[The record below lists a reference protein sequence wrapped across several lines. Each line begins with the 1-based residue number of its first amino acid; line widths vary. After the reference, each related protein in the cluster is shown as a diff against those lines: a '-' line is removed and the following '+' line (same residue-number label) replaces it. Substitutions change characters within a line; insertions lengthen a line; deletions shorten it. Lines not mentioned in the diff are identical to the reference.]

1 MADLE
6 TLTIQINAESQRATD
21 AIGKLARRLDGLAT
35 SVAKIETGR
44 LNDLAHGLDNL
55 NSVIYNMNATSS
67 KWDYKRIVTNI
78 NVLTTANLSGL
89 DSLTTSLGSLTGAIT
104 GLSNVSASTDN
115 VKNLILA
122 IGKLGSKSV
131 DKAITNIPKLEK
143 SLSHLLRTISKVP
156 NINQSVIEFVN
167 SLTNLASQGTKIG
180 TASNSIKNSLERFG
194 TSATR
199 ATRKSLSL
207 ASAIGTLYAKFW
219 LLMRLVRG
227 LKSAFKDA
235 ADYLEA
241 YNFFEVVA
249 GKIGADTFRREGINS
264 ADEYAEAFMSEM
276 KKKLHQ
282 MSGLELDLED
292 RLIKTTNAK
301 SLGLNLTEITQYQ
314 ASLASLTN
322 AMHLTQEVSTAT
334 SKALSMLAA
343 DMGSLRNVDYEQIA
357 SNLQSGLTGQ
367 ARALYKYGIDI
378 TQATLEQYAFN
389 EGLTKSVSEMTQAE
403 KAQLRLLAILD
414 QSKVAW
420 GDLAHTI
427 NSPSNQLRQLK
438 NNMKEIGV
446 VAGQLM
452 IPMVTRTLTVL
463 NGLSIAIKRLLVD
476 IAQILGISLNL
487 DDFGSGFSDSLE
499 EDVDALDDFNK
510 TLKETKKGIRE
521 FDELKV
527 IGGSKDDSLTG
538 IADEIDLTQQIL
550 EATSEYEKVWDE
562 AYEKMKS
569 KAEEIAGL
577 IGKALEPIKKI
588 VEDFAIGDFFS
599 AGQDI
604 SKLVA
609 SIFNFVAD
617 AIAEVDWK
625 AIGKKIGDFF
635 EGIDWKA
642 VFSSIGN
649 LIWNAIQAV
658 FDIWDGSFN
667 VAPFETAIVTALLAM
682 KFTGLGGELTSNV
695 SNAIGNSLKGHNIKA
710 RLTQAGLGAISLGL
724 GLALTIDNVKDIKL
738 GKYASTSAQSLIK
751 QAISSLLL
759 GAGATM
765 VAAAIGATGGTLGL
779 VFAVTFAAAAA
790 FNFISAKINEP
801 TPKVQSQITDEQRE
815 WAEKLHLDSMEVFT
829 QITANA
835 EVSEVKIANIEFY
848 ASKVEELSEKYDELT
863 DAQKAELKYYS
874 DELIKLV
881 PSIADSIDSI
891 TGAYVGEK
899 SAIDEMIES
908 QKKAIKLQAYT
919 ENLVALEKR
928 RAELQPDYEK
938 LKAEWQAAEEEY
950 RLYQDMLRKE
960 GIDDTTIAKIMMPDI
975 NLGQFKL
982 NGYQEAIAWNL
993 KIAFANYTELNNL
1006 YKPIENDWKDI
1017 LDNIEYYSDLFNET
1031 TGTKFEETTDAV
1043 GDAIKKMEEKT
1054 AKTKLPKNIVKTTKE
1069 VVKKLED
1076 GEKPT
1081 QQEMVDLF
1089 RIIDEAF
1096 MDLPDGQV
1104 PDDIHNL
1111 MTAIQVAFI
1120 KDTPELLALVQ
1131 QLGDAINSTFAGALN
1146 LDLSDLIP
1154 DVKNDATKDLIN
1166 KLGYIRTGATNNA
1179 QVDKSN
1185 LISLVYDAFTSVGAT
1200 STPKAVVEKIN
1211 ELMGASSNRDI
1222 LSSLTDLETVLK
1234 DEFLKLGYNID
1245 LGWAQGIW
1253 KGSTLV
1259 YEAIEGVSEN
1269 GEWVFKDSN
1278 DMHSPSKLYRKDAYN
1293 IPLGIALGIA
1303 DGLPKIDTAMEGLTE
1318 SMTSDF
1324 GQLKYNV
1331 PKLDIGTNRT
1341 SYYGSVTPSR
1351 EDSFLSQLARVT
1363 RDNNGQTEV
1372 VFRIEGDPHGMFR
1385 VMREQGDVYRR
1396 RTGRSAF

>member
-389 EGLTKSVSEMTQAE
+389 EGLTKSVSKMTQAE

-420 GDLAHTI
+420 GDLANTI

-487 DDFGSGFSDSLE
+487 DDFGSGFSDSLD
-499 EDVDALDDFNK
+499 EDTEALEDFDK

-550 EATSEYEKVWDE
+550 EATAEYEKVWDE

-577 IGKALEPIKKI
+577 IGLALEPIKKI
-588 VEDFAIGDFFS
+588 VEDFAIGDFFT

-617 AIAEVDWK
+617 AINEVDWK
-625 AIGKKIGDFF
+625 EIGKKVGEFF
-635 EGIDWKA
+635 KGIDWKA
-642 VFSSIGN
+642 MFTGLGN
-649 LIWNAIQAV
+649 LIGSAIQA
-658 FDIWDGSFN
+658 ILNLWKGSFD
-667 VAPFETAIVTALLAM
+667 VSPFETTLVTALLAM
-682 KFTGLGGELTSNV
+682 KYTGLGSALTSNV
-695 SNAIGNSLKGHNIKA
+695 ATAIGKA
-710 RLTQAGLGAISLGL
+710 FKEHDFKSKLTKAGLGAIAMSVGL
-724 GLALTIDNVKDIKL
+724 SLTIDNIESIQT
-738 GKYASTSAQSLIK
+738 GEYSAFSAQSLFK
-751 QAISSLLL
+751 SAISSLLL
-759 GAGATM
+759 GAGATS
-765 VAAAIGATGGTLGL
+765 VAAALGASGGTLAL
-779 VFAVTFAAAAA
+779 VFGVSFALSAA
-790 FNFISAKINEP
+790 FNLIEAYLNEP
-801 TPKVQSQITDEQRE
+801 SPTLAEQIMEQE
-815 WAEKLHLDSMEVFT
+815 YGWVEDSHLNTLEIET
-829 QITANA
+829 EITANA
-835 EVSEVKIANIEFY
+835 KVAEIKISNIEFY
-848 ASKVEELSEKYDELT
+848 ASKVKELSDAYDDLT
-863 DAQKAELKYYS
+863 DAQKEELKYYS

-881 PSIADSIDSI
+881 PNIADSIDAI
-891 TGAYVGEK
+891 TGAYIGEED
-899 SAIDEMIES
+899 AINKVIDAQMRS
-908 QKKAIKLQAYT
+908 IKLQAYT

-928 RAELQPDYEK
+928 KSELQPEYERVSAENATARAKYNEAVNALRDYGMSDNLIYRIQTNNTTLAEREQFKKITDEK
-938 LKAEWQAAEEEY
+938 ILNYIKSLQELAATVQATDQAYSIIASDWETINSEYEYYSNEINKQFEKAHDSLKDNEKDNVNTVNKSKLPKAIQTVIDKVDKKIQNGDAITTEDMKDMRQHINDSFDGLSEGGVPNEINDTLDAIEQAIINKSPELVSLMALLSAQME
-950 RLYQDMLRKE
+950 DAFK
-960 GIDDTTIAKIMMPDI
+960 MPDV
-975 NLGQFKL
+975 LTGD
-982 NGYQEAIAWNL
+982 IATG
-993 KIAFANYTELNNL
+993 II
-1006 YKPIENDWKDI
+1006 KPIELGNMLGNIRKAAF
-1017 LDNIEYYSDLFNET
+1017 DNADPNTSGL
-1031 TGTKFEETTDAV
+1031 TK
-1043 GDAIKKMEEKT
+1043 
-1054 AKTKLPKNIVKTTKE
+1054 
-1069 VVKKLED
+1069 
-1076 GEKPT
+1076 
-1081 QQEMVDLF
+1081 
-1089 RIIDEAF
+1089 II
-1096 MDLPDGQV
+1096 
-1104 PDDIHNL
+1104 
-1111 MTAIQVAFI
+1111 
-1120 KDTPELLALVQ
+1120 
-1131 QLGDAINSTFAGALN
+1131 
-1146 LDLSDLIP
+1146 
-1154 DVKNDATKDLIN
+1154 
-1166 KLGYIRTGATNNA
+1166 
-1179 QVDKSN
+1179 
-1185 LISLVYDAFTSVGAT
+1185 YDAFTSVGAK

-1211 ELMGASSNRDI
+1211 ALTSAEGKEAI
-1222 LSSLTDLETVLK
+1222 LSAVSDLETTLS
-1234 DEFLKLGYNID
+1234 DEFRTLGYYLDI
-1245 LGWAQGIW
+1245 GWAQGIHD
-1253 KGSTLV
+1253 GSKFV
-1259 YEAIEGVSEN
+1259 FEAITDVSEGSLETFQN
-1269 GEWVFKDSN
+1269 EN
-1278 DMHSPSKLYRKDAYN
+1278 EEHSPSALYRREALN
-1293 IPLGIALGIA
+1293 IPLGIALGIM